1 MKEKQVALS
10 SNISIY
16 VDVWCSLNGRFQQ
29 RMFKPNVDILTA
41 EWHPFK
47 PVSFL
52 VPLLTKYNF
61 HRYDTILQFLL
72 HTL

>member
-1 MKEKQVALS
+1 MKEKQVTLS

-41 EWHPFK
+41 EWHPLK

-52 VPLLTKYNF
+52 VPLLTKFNL
-61 HRYDTILQFLL
+61 HR
-72 HTL
+72 